1 MAPRVCARWR
11 GLLPA
16 LGGAGLQDQGLSSAV
31 SIINW
36 LLARR
41 HLHTVDGSHRLCDRR
56 AARQCRLRRRAWE
69 WACRCSCSL
78 KLLRRSSLSERLF
91 AFARERTHLFCTVI
105 DSERYRM
112 CTDSLRTLHGPK
124 YSRARNL
131 ISATARRYSNDDERR
146 ARQPEGQAWCTGL
159 PNRLRNACASCAE
172 PTSTLRRRCER
183 ESYV

>member
-112 CTDSLRTLHGPK
+112 CTASFRTLHGPK
-124 YSRARNL
+124 YSRARNSVPVAGFVTWWRKAICL
-131 ISATARRYSNDDERR
+131 EPNSR
-146 ARQPEGQAWCTGL
+146 GVCF
-159 PNRLRNACASCAE
+159 PNRRPKSL
-172 PTSTLRRRCER
+172 
-183 ESYV
+183 SY